1 MIGPARTDCKDPSS
15 RNCSSMN
22 IVGFAEGARD
32 DCAGLVA
39 VPMILSS
46 TAACGH
52 NIVLVLAGR
61 PIPGRENFVVSNFD
75 SALQRKEG
83 LGSFGIVTVAAR
95 TRWAFSPSLLW
106 RCSKVVRDAD
116 FVTLHSL
123 YSFPVL
129 AGYLLARLHRK
140 PYGIWP
146 HGVLAPVQRKI
157 SVGKKRVYNKL
168 FADRIL
174 RHASVMFYSAQ
185 GEREEAASLGLHT
198 PSVIVPDGFNAD
210 EFALLP
216 ERGRFRKRFL
226 SGHEGPLVL
235 FLARLHAKK
244 GLEVL
249 IQAMRSVIA
258 ERPDARLAIVGPPD
272 PVSFN
277 KQVLR
282 WIKENGIEAQT
293 VVPGVADRE
302 MRLEAF
308 ADADV
313 YALPSY
319 AENFG
324 FSIFE
329 AMACGVP
336 VVVSADLNYAAEI
349 ARTGAGLAVPRTA
362 EQFAQA
368 ILSLLGQPEMRRKMG
383 SYGRLL
389 ARKYSLEE
397 TGAKVETTLE
407 SILRRFPFPPEL
419 APMWVAGSQ
428 S

>member
-1 MIGPARTDCKDPSS
+1 
-15 RNCSSMN
+15 MN

-39 VPMILSS
+39 VPMILGS
-46 TAACGH
+46 TAARGH
-52 NIVLVLAGR
+52 NVVLIMAGR
-61 PIPGRENFVVSNFD
+61 PIPGRENFVVPNFD
-75 SALQRKEG
+75 GALKRKEG

-95 TRWAFSPSLLW
+95 TRWAFSPSMLW
-106 RCSKVVRDAD
+106 RCSKVVRESD

-129 AGYLLARLHRK
+129 AGYVLARLYTK

-146 HGVLAPVQRKI
+146 HGVLAPIQRKI
-157 SVGKKRVYNKL
+157 SVGKKYVYDKL

-174 RHASVMFYSAQ
+174 RNASVIFYSAQ
-185 GEREEAASLGLHT
+185 GEREEAANLGLHT
-198 PSVIVPDGFNAD
+198 PSVIVPDGFNPD
-210 EFALLP
+210 EFGTLP

-226 SGHEGPLVL
+226 NGHEGPLVL

-244 GLEVL
+244 GLDLL
-249 IQAMRSVIA
+249 IQAMKSVIA

-277 KQVLR
+277 KRVLD
-282 WIKENGIEAQT
+282 WVKENGIEAQT

-336 VVVSADLNYAAEI
+336 VVVSANLNYAAEI
-349 ARTGAGLAVPRTA
+349 ARTGAGLAVPRTPG
-362 EQFAQA
+362 QFSQA
-368 ILSLLGQPEMRRKMG
+368 ILSLLDRPEIRSEMG
-383 SYGRLL
+383 SCGRLL

-397 TGAKVETTLE
+397 TGSKVETTLE
-407 SILRRFPFPPEL
+407 SILRQRPFPPEL
-419 APMWVAGSQ
+419 APMRAAGSG

>member
-1 MIGPARTDCKDPSS
+1 MK
-15 RNCSSMN
+15 

-46 TAACGH
+46 TATRGH
-52 NIVLVLAGR
+52 NVVLVLAGR
-61 PIPGRENFVVSNFD
+61 PIPGRENFVVPNFD
-75 SALQRKEG
+75 SALERKEG
-83 LGSFGIVTVAAR
+83 FGSFGIVTVDAR
-95 TRWAFSPSLLW
+95 TRWAFSPSMLW
-106 RCSKVVRDAD
+106 RCNKVVRDAD

-129 AGYLLARLHRK
+129 AGYLLARLHGK

-146 HGVLAPVQRKI
+146 HGVLAPIQRNI
-157 SVGKKRVYNKL
+157 SVGKKYIYNKL
-168 FADRIL
+168 CADRIL
-174 RHASVMFYSAQ
+174 RNASVIFYSAQ
-185 GEREEAASLGLHT
+185 GEREEAANLGLHT
-198 PSVIVPDGFNAD
+198 PSVIVPDGFNPD
-210 EFALLP
+210 EFATLP

-226 SGHEGPLVL
+226 NGHEGPLVL

-244 GLEVL
+244 GLDLL
-249 IQAMRSVIA
+249 IQAMKSVIA

-277 KQVLR
+277 KQVVR
-282 WIKENGIEAQT
+282 WVKENGIEVQT

-336 VVVSADLNYAAEI
+336 VVVSENLNYAAEI
-349 ARTGAGLAVPRTA
+349 AQTRAGLAVPRTPQ
-362 EQFAQA
+362 QFSEA
-368 ILSLLGQPEMRRKMG
+368 ILSVLDQPDVRSEMG
-383 SYGRLL
+383 SCGRLL

-407 SILRRFPFPPEL
+407 SILRQRPFPPEL
-419 APMWVAGSQ
+419 APISVAGSQ

>member
-1 MIGPARTDCKDPSS
+1 MR
-15 RNCSSMN
+15 
-22 IVGFAEGARD
+22 IVSFAEGVRGD
-32 DCAGLVA
+32 YAGLVA

-46 TAACGH
+46 TAARGH
-52 NIVLVLAGR
+52 SVVLLLAGR
-61 PIPGRENFVVSNFD
+61 VIPGRENFVVSDANK
-75 SALQRKEG
+75 ALARQEG

-95 TRWAFSPSLLW
+95 THWACNPAMLW
-106 RCSKVVRDAD
+106 RFNRLVREAD

-146 HGVLAPVQRKI
+146 HGVLAPIQRKI
-157 SVGKKRVYNKL
+157 SIGKKHVYNKL

-174 RHASVMFYSAQ
+174 RNASVIFYSAE

-198 PSVIVPDGFNAD
+198 PSVIVPDGFNPD
-210 EFALLP
+210 EFATLP
-216 ERGRFRKRFL
+216 ARGRFRKRVL
-226 SGHEGPLVL
+226 NGHAGPLVL

-244 GLEVL
+244 GLDLL
-249 IQAMRSVIA
+249 IWAMKSVIA

-272 PVSFN
+272 PGSFN

-282 WIKENGIEAQT
+282 WVEENGIAQET

-313 YALPSY
+313 YVLPSL

-329 AMACGVP
+329 AMACGIP
-336 VVVSADLNYAAEI
+336 VVVSDTLNYAVEI
-349 ARTGAGLAVPRTA
+349 ARTGAGLAVPRTPERFSA
-362 EQFAQA
+362 A
-368 ILSLLGQPEMRRKMG
+368 ILNLLDRADLRCEMG
-383 SYGRLL
+383 SCGRLL

-407 SILRRFPFPPEL
+407 SILQRRAFPPEL
-419 APMWVAGSQ
+419 APSMVSRTQTAL
-428 S
+428 